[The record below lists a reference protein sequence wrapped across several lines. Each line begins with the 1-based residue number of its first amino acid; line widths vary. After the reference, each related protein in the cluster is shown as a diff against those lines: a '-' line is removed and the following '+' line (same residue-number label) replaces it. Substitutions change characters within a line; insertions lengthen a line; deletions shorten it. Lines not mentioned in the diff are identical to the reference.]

1 MFKDK
6 MTPMERAIAISQG
19 NTIDRIQ
26 CNPNLSNGIAR
37 VAGLKISE
45 FNHSSKALSHAV
57 IETHK
62 RFGGDGAKI
71 FTDLFIISEAM
82 GAKMKYPEDNTVD
95 LLEPAIKSI
104 DELSKLTPVNPLK
117 DGRLPIHIEAMKI
130 VKDSIGSEVP
140 CSAAIVGPF
149 TNACFLIGVQEMT
162 KLMIRNPEAVHK
174 LCKISLDSCI
184 SFVKE
189 SLKQGVGIS
198 ICEPMASSTVISPT
212 HFRKYCT
219 PYMEQLVN
227 FIKDKGS
234 TPSVHIC
241 GKTDP
246 IWQDIVDLGFS
257 AFSIDNVVSLSK
269 CKETIG
275 NQIKIMG
282 NVDPSTV
289 MYSGTPNEVKVA
301 TLICIRDGYDSPKG
315 YSVMSGCGL
324 PVETPMDNIHA
335 MLDVTRELG
344 WPIDPEKIDFLIKKY
359 GGI

>member
-6 MTPMERAIAISQG
+6 MTPMERAIAISKG
-19 NTIDRIQ
+19 NDVDRIQ

-37 VAGLKISE
+37 VARLKISE
-45 FNHSSKALSHAV
+45 FNHSSKALSDAV
-57 IETHK
+57 IATHK

-95 LLEPAIKSI
+95 LLEPAINSV
-104 DELSKLTPVNPLK
+104 DEINSLTPVNPLK

-130 VKDSIGSEVP
+130 VKDTIGTEVP
-140 CSAAIVGPF
+140 CNAAIVGPF

-174 LCKISLDSCI
+174 LCKISLESCV
-184 SFVKE
+184 SFVEE

-198 ICEPMASSTVISPT
+198 IFEPMASSTVISPI
-212 HFRKYCT
+212 HFRRYCK
-219 PYMEQLVN
+219 PYMTELVN
-227 FIKDKGS
+227 FMKSKDVTS
-234 TPSVHIC
+234 SIHIC

-257 AFSIDNVVSLSK
+257 AFSIDNVANLSK

-275 NQIKIMG
+275 SQIKIMG

-289 MYSGTPNEVKVA
+289 MYSGTLNEVRVA
-301 TLICIRDGYDSPKG
+301 TLRCITDGYDSPKG
-315 YSVMSGCGL
+315 YSVMPGCGL
-324 PVETPMDNIHA
+324 PVETPMENIDA
-335 MLDVTRELG
+335 MLDIARELG

>member
-1 MFKDK
+1 MFEDK
-6 MTPMERAIAISQG
+6 MTPMERAIAISKG
-19 NTIDRIQ
+19 NDVDRIQ
-26 CNPNLSNGIAR
+26 CNPNISNGIAR
-37 VAGLKISE
+37 VARLKISE
-45 FNHSSKALSHAV
+45 FNHSSKALSDAV
-57 IETHK
+57 IATHK

-95 LLEPAIKSI
+95 LLEPAINSV
-104 DELSKLTPVNPLK
+104 DEINSLTPVNPLK

-130 VKDSIGSEVP
+130 VKDTIGTEVP

-174 LCKISLDSCI
+174 LCKISLESCV

-198 ICEPMASSTVISPT
+198 ISEPMASSTVISPI
-212 HFRKYCT
+212 HFRRYCK
-219 PYMEQLVN
+219 PYMKELVN
-227 FIKDKGS
+227 FMKSKGV
-234 TPSVHIC
+234 TPSIHIC

-257 AFSIDNVVSLSK
+257 AFSIDNVANLSK

-275 NQIKIMG
+275 SQIKIMG

-301 TLICIRDGYDSPKG
+301 TLRCITDGYDSPKG

-324 PVETPMDNIHA
+324 PVETPMENIDA
-335 MLDVTRELG
+335 MLDITRELG

>member
-1 MFKDK
+1 MLKDK
-6 MTPMERAIAISQG
+6 MTPMERAIAISNG
-19 NTIDRIQ
+19 NDIDRIQ

-37 VAGLKISE
+37 VVGLKISE
-45 FNHSSKALSHAV
+45 FNHSSKALSDAV
-57 IETHK
+57 IATHK

-95 LLEPAIKSI
+95 LLEPAINSVDQI
-104 DELSKLTPVNPLK
+104 STLTSVNPLK

-130 VKDSIGSEVP
+130 VKDTIGYEVP

-174 LCKISLDSCI
+174 LCKISLESCI
-184 SFVKE
+184 SFVEE

-198 ICEPMASSTVISPT
+198 ICEPMASSTVISPI
-212 HFRKYCT
+212 HFRRYCK
-219 PYMEQLVN
+219 PYMKELVN
-227 FIKDKGS
+227 FMKSKGV
-234 TPSVHIC
+234 TPSIHIC

-257 AFSIDNVVSLSK
+257 AFSIDNVASLLK

-282 NVDPSTV
+282 NIDPSTV

-301 TLICIRDGYDSPKG
+301 TLKCIKDGYDTPKG

-324 PVETPMDNIHA
+324 PVETPMENIDA
-335 MLDVTRELG
+335 MLDITRELG
-344 WPIDPEKIDFLIKKY
+344 WPIDSEKIDFLIKKY